1 MLQSE
6 CFQQVEK
13 LKRWPFE
20 SCYRPQEQPKRK
32 LSFPNL
38 DAYNPYKKDI
48 LGIPCLFLPMSFLG
62 IGLPEPRTVLR
73 TNEEERLFFIP
84 RQYAYRVY
92 QHDHNLLRSWTSN
105 GKQGKNVSGTFL
117 TMLYITALY
126 CPARFI
132 WDANQLKLPCGAL

>member
-6 CFQQVEK
+6 CFQRVEK

-92 QHDHNLLRSWTSN
+92 QHDR
-105 GKQGKNVSGTFL
+105 SGT
-117 TMLYITALY
+117 TALY
-126 CPARFI
+126 IFFLFYKFWHLSI
-132 WDANQLKLPCGAL
+132 NVFSEFFSFTI